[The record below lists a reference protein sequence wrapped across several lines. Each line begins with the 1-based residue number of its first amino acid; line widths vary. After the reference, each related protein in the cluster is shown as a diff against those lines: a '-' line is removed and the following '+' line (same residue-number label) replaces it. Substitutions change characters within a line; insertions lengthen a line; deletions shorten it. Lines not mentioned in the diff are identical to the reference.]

1 MKLKIAFDL
10 HGVLDKY
17 PAYLKPM
24 LRMFWKMDIEV
35 CVVSG
40 PPEDKIYEELSKAG
54 YDSFDFTDVYS
65 VVDFLMDNG
74 VDFNMTDP
82 DNPWCDD
89 NMWWDSKARI
99 CRDYDIDLLIDDSEK
114 YRPAFD
120 LIDAG
125 FIHVD
130 EIVVKCK

>member
-1 MKLKIAFDL
+1 MLK
-10 HGVLDKY
+10 
-17 PAYLKPM
+17 
-24 LRMFWKMDIEV
+24 MFEKMDIEV

-40 PPEDKIYEELSKAG
+40 PPEDKVEIELEKSG
-54 YDSFDFTDVYS
+54 FEPWDFTDIYS
-65 VVDFLMDNG
+65 VVDFLSERG
-74 VDFNMTDP
+74 VEFDMTDP
-82 DNPWCDD
+82 ENPFCDD